1 MAASAEA
8 SASWAPACCI
18 SGSNGEAG
26 HFAYLPGF
34 YYIRIF
40 RSITVKNLYFAPIL
54 SALLLSACTSASGPT
69 FSAYEL
75 QPRDGIR
82 TYQVD
87 CHGIFSSQA
96 TCMKVATRMCAD
108 QPVRAVDS
116 TRPLRDGAD
125 PETLVFQCGAA
136 AGAAASAPA
145 PAHVA
150 AAAPAPVQ
158 NVNLSS
164 DALFAF
170 GSATLTPAARAT
182 LDKLTSQQGDPH
194 FTRVA
199 VTGHTDAIGSD
210 TSNLQLSQQRADAV
224 AGYLR
229 ERGLRADT
237 FVVTGRGKADPVA
250 SNATAEGRA
259 GNRRVEIVLQ
269 R

>member
-1 MAASAEA
+1 MHQRIRPDVQRIRAATEG
-8 SASWAPACCI
+8 WHPDV
-18 SGSNGEAG
+18 
-26 HFAYLPGF
+26 PG
-34 YYIRIF
+34 R
-40 RSITVKNLYFAPIL
+40 L
-54 SALLLSACTSASGPT
+54 SRHL
-69 FSAYEL
+69 F
-75 QPRDGIR
+75 QPGDVHEGR
-82 TYQVD
+82 
-87 CHGIFSSQA
+87 H
-96 TCMKVATRMCAD
+96 
-108 QPVRAVDS
+108 
-116 TRPLRDGAD
+116 
-125 PETLVFQCGAA
+125 
-136 AGAAASAPA
+136 
-145 PAHVA
+145 AHVRR
-150 AAAPAPVQ
+150 PAR
-158 NVNLSS
+158 SS
-164 DALFAF
+164 GRFDQAVARWCGPRNARIPMRCYCWSGGVCTRTRCGGAGSRTKRQSLVGCLFAF

>member
-1 MAASAEA
+1 M
-8 SASWAPACCI
+8 
-18 SGSNGEAG
+18 
-26 HFAYLPGF
+26 
-34 YYIRIF
+34 
-40 RSITVKNLYFAPIL
+40 KNLYLVPIL

-75 QPRDGIR
+75 QPRDGVR

-87 CHGIFSSQA
+87 CHGIFASQA

-116 TRPLRDGAD
+116 TRPFRDGAD
-125 PETLVFQCGAA
+125 PGTLVFQCGAT

-145 PAHVA
+145 PV

>member
-1 MAASAEA
+1 M
-8 SASWAPACCI
+8 
-18 SGSNGEAG
+18 
-26 HFAYLPGF
+26 
-34 YYIRIF
+34 
-40 RSITVKNLYFAPIL
+40 KNLYLVPIL

-82 TYQVD
+82 TYRVD

-96 TCMKVATRMCAD
+96 TCMKVATRMCAG

-125 PETLVFQCGAA
+125 PGTLVFQCGAT
-136 AGAAASAPA
+136 AGAAASAPV
-145 PAHVA
+145 PV

-182 LDKLTSQQGDPH
+182 LDKLTSQQDDPH

>member
-1 MAASAEA
+1 M
-8 SASWAPACCI
+8 
-18 SGSNGEAG
+18 
-26 HFAYLPGF
+26 
-34 YYIRIF
+34 
-40 RSITVKNLYFAPIL
+40 KNLYLVPIL

-96 TCMKVATRMCAD
+96 TCMKVATRVCAD

-125 PETLVFQCGAA
+125 PGTLVFQCGAT

-145 PAHVA
+145 PV

>member
-1 MAASAEA
+1 M
-8 SASWAPACCI
+8 
-18 SGSNGEAG
+18 
-26 HFAYLPGF
+26 
-34 YYIRIF
+34 
-40 RSITVKNLYFAPIL
+40 KNLYLVPIL
-54 SALLLSACTSASGPT
+54 SALSLSACTSASGPT

-125 PETLVFQCGAA
+125 PGTLVFQCGAA
-136 AGAAASAPA
+136 AGAAASAP
-145 PAHVA
+145 VA

>member
-1 MAASAEA
+1 M
-8 SASWAPACCI
+8 
-18 SGSNGEAG
+18 
-26 HFAYLPGF
+26 
-34 YYIRIF
+34 
-40 RSITVKNLYFAPIL
+40 KNLHLAPIL

-125 PETLVFQCGAA
+125 PGTLVFQCGAA

-145 PAHVA
+145 PVA
-150 AAAPAPVQ
+150 EAPAPVQ
-158 NVNLSS
+158 NVSLSS

-199 VTGHTDAIGSD
+199 VTGHTAAIGSD

>member
-1 MAASAEA
+1 MK
-8 SASWAPACCI
+8 
-18 SGSNGEAG
+18 NR
-26 HFAYLPGF
+26 YL
-34 YYIRIF
+34 
-40 RSITVKNLYFAPIL
+40 VPIL

-125 PETLVFQCGAA
+125 PGTLVFQCGAA

-145 PAHVA
+145 PAPV
-150 AAAPAPVQ
+150 AAAPASVQ

-229 ERGLRADT
+229 GRGLRADT

>member
-1 MAASAEA
+1 M
-8 SASWAPACCI
+8 
-18 SGSNGEAG
+18 
-26 HFAYLPGF
+26 
-34 YYIRIF
+34 
-40 RSITVKNLYFAPIL
+40 KNLYLAPIL
-54 SALLLSACTSASGPT
+54 SALSLSACTSASGPT

-125 PETLVFQCGAA
+125 PGTLVFQCGAA
-136 AGAAASAPA
+136 AGAAASAP
-145 PAHVA
+145 VA

-158 NVNLSS
+158 NVSLSS

>member
-1 MAASAEA
+1 M
-8 SASWAPACCI
+8 
-18 SGSNGEAG
+18 
-26 HFAYLPGF
+26 
-34 YYIRIF
+34 
-40 RSITVKNLYFAPIL
+40 KNLYLVPIL

-116 TRPLRDGAD
+116 TRPFRDGAD
-125 PETLVFQCGAA
+125 PGTLVFQCGAA
-136 AGAAASAPA
+136 AGAAASAP
-145 PAHVA
+145 VA
-150 AAAPAPVQ
+150 AEAPAPVQ

>member
-1 MAASAEA
+1 M
-8 SASWAPACCI
+8 
-18 SGSNGEAG
+18 
-26 HFAYLPGF
+26 
-34 YYIRIF
+34 
-40 RSITVKNLYFAPIL
+40 KNLYLVPIL
-54 SALLLSACTSASGPT
+54 SALSLSACTSASGPT

-87 CHGIFSSQA
+87 CHGIFASQA

-125 PETLVFQCGAA
+125 PGTLVFQCGAA
-136 AGAAASAPA
+136 AGAAASAP
-145 PAHVA
+145 VA
-150 AAAPAPVQ
+150 AEAPAPVQ

>member
-1 MAASAEA
+1 MK
-8 SASWAPACCI
+8 
-18 SGSNGEAG
+18 NR
-26 HFAYLPGF
+26 YL
-34 YYIRIF
+34 
-40 RSITVKNLYFAPIL
+40 VPIL

-125 PETLVFQCGAA
+125 PGTLVFQCGAA

-145 PAHVA
+145 PAPV
-150 AAAPAPVQ
+150 AAAPASVQ

-182 LDKLTSQQGDPH
+182 LDKLTSQQGDRH

-199 VTGHTDAIGSD
+199 VTGHTDAVGSD
-210 TSNLQLSQQRADAV
+210 ASNLQLSQQRADAV

>member
-1 MAASAEA
+1 M
-8 SASWAPACCI
+8 
-18 SGSNGEAG
+18 
-26 HFAYLPGF
+26 
-34 YYIRIF
+34 
-40 RSITVKNLYFAPIL
+40 KNHNLAPIL

-125 PETLVFQCGAA
+125 PGTLVFQCGAA
-136 AGAAASAPA
+136 AGAAASAP
-145 PAHVA
+145 VA
-150 AAAPAPVQ
+150 AEAPAPVQ

-170 GSATLTPAARAT
+170 GSATLTPSARAT

>member
-1 MAASAEA
+1 M
-8 SASWAPACCI
+8 
-18 SGSNGEAG
+18 
-26 HFAYLPGF
+26 
-34 YYIRIF
+34 
-40 RSITVKNLYFAPIL
+40 KNLYFAPIL
-54 SALLLSACTSASGPT
+54 SALLLSACTSASDPT

>member
-1 MAASAEA
+1 M
-8 SASWAPACCI
+8 
-18 SGSNGEAG
+18 
-26 HFAYLPGF
+26 
-34 YYIRIF
+34 
-40 RSITVKNLYFAPIL
+40 KNLYLVPIL

-82 TYQVD
+82 TYRVD

-96 TCMKVATRMCAD
+96 TCMKVATRVCAD

-125 PETLVFQCGAA
+125 PGTLVFQCGAT

-145 PAHVA
+145 PV

>member
-1 MAASAEA
+1 M
-8 SASWAPACCI
+8 
-18 SGSNGEAG
+18 
-26 HFAYLPGF
+26 
-34 YYIRIF
+34 
-40 RSITVKNLYFAPIL
+40 KNLYLAPIL
-54 SALLLSACTSASGPT
+54 SALSLSACTSASGPT

-125 PETLVFQCGAA
+125 PGTLVFQCGAA

-145 PAHVA
+145 PV

-182 LDKLTSQQGDPH
+182 LDKLTSQQGNPH

>member
-1 MAASAEA
+1 M
-8 SASWAPACCI
+8 
-18 SGSNGEAG
+18 
-26 HFAYLPGF
+26 
-34 YYIRIF
+34 
-40 RSITVKNLYFAPIL
+40 KNLYLVPIL

-125 PETLVFQCGAA
+125 PGTLVFQCGAT

-145 PAHVA
+145 PV

-164 DALFAF
+164 DTLFAF

-199 VTGHTDAIGSD
+199 VTGHADAIGSD

-237 FVVTGRGKADPVA
+237 FVVTGRGKVDPVA

>member
-1 MAASAEA
+1 M
-8 SASWAPACCI
+8 
-18 SGSNGEAG
+18 
-26 HFAYLPGF
+26 
-34 YYIRIF
+34 
-40 RSITVKNLYFAPIL
+40 KNLYLVPIL

-116 TRPLRDGAD
+116 TRPFRDGAD
-125 PETLVFQCGAA
+125 PGTLVFQCGAT
-136 AGAAASAPA
+136 AGAAAPA
-145 PAHVA
+145 PTPVA

-199 VTGHTDAIGSD
+199 VTGHTDAVGSD

>member
-1 MAASAEA
+1 M
-8 SASWAPACCI
+8 
-18 SGSNGEAG
+18 
-26 HFAYLPGF
+26 
-34 YYIRIF
+34 
-40 RSITVKNLYFAPIL
+40 KNLYLVPIL

-125 PETLVFQCGAA
+125 PGTLVFQCGAT

-145 PAHVA
+145 PV

-199 VTGHTDAIGSD
+199 VTGHTDAVGSD

>member
-1 MAASAEA
+1 M
-8 SASWAPACCI
+8 
-18 SGSNGEAG
+18 
-26 HFAYLPGF
+26 
-34 YYIRIF
+34 
-40 RSITVKNLYFAPIL
+40 KNLYLVPIL

-125 PETLVFQCGAA
+125 PGTLVFQCGAT
-136 AGAAASAPA
+136 AGAAASAP
-145 PAHVA
+145 VA
-150 AAAPAPVQ
+150 AEAPAPVQ

>member
-1 MAASAEA
+1 M
-8 SASWAPACCI
+8 
-18 SGSNGEAG
+18 
-26 HFAYLPGF
+26 
-34 YYIRIF
+34 
-40 RSITVKNLYFAPIL
+40 KNLYLVPIL

-96 TCMKVATRMCAD
+96 TCMKVAKRMCAD
-108 QPVRAVDS
+108 QPVRTVDS
-116 TRPLRDGAD
+116 TRPFRDGAD
-125 PETLVFQCGAA
+125 PGTLVFQCGAV

-145 PAHVA
+145 PV

-182 LDKLTSQQGDPH
+182 LDKLTSQQGDQH
-194 FTRVA
+194 FTRVS

-210 TSNLQLSQQRADAV
+210 ASNLQLSQQRADAV

-237 FVVTGRGKADPVA
+237 LVVTGRGKADPVA

>member
-1 MAASAEA
+1 M
-8 SASWAPACCI
+8 
-18 SGSNGEAG
+18 
-26 HFAYLPGF
+26 
-34 YYIRIF
+34 
-40 RSITVKNLYFAPIL
+40 KNLYLVPIL

-125 PETLVFQCGAA
+125 PGTLVFQCGAT

-145 PAHVA
+145 PV

-199 VTGHTDAIGSD
+199 VTGHADAIGSD

-237 FVVTGRGKADPVA
+237 FVVTGRGKVDPVA

>member
-1 MAASAEA
+1 MK
-8 SASWAPACCI
+8 
-18 SGSNGEAG
+18 NR
-26 HFAYLPGF
+26 YL
-34 YYIRIF
+34 
-40 RSITVKNLYFAPIL
+40 VPIL

-125 PETLVFQCGAA
+125 PGTLVFQCGAA

-145 PAHVA
+145 PAPV
-150 AAAPAPVQ
+150 AAAPASVQ

-182 LDKLTSQQGDPH
+182 LDKLTSRQGDPH

-229 ERGLRADT
+229 GRGLRADT

>member
-1 MAASAEA
+1 M
-8 SASWAPACCI
+8 
-18 SGSNGEAG
+18 
-26 HFAYLPGF
+26 
-34 YYIRIF
+34 
-40 RSITVKNLYFAPIL
+40 KNLYLAPIL
-54 SALLLSACTSASGPT
+54 SALSLSACTSASGPT

-87 CHGIFSSQA
+87 CHGIFASQA

-125 PETLVFQCGAA
+125 PGTLVFQCGAA
-136 AGAAASAPA
+136 AGAAASAP
-145 PAHVA
+145 VA
-150 AAAPAPVQ
+150 AEAPAPVQ

>member
-1 MAASAEA
+1 MK
-8 SASWAPACCI
+8 
-18 SGSNGEAG
+18 N
-26 HFAYLPGF
+26 HYL
-34 YYIRIF
+34 
-40 RSITVKNLYFAPIL
+40 APIL

-125 PETLVFQCGAA
+125 PGTLVFQCGAA
-136 AGAAASAPA
+136 AGAAASAP
-145 PAHVA
+145 VA
-150 AAAPAPVQ
+150 AEAPAPVQ

-170 GSATLTPAARAT
+170 GSATLTPSARAT

>member
-1 MAASAEA
+1 M
-8 SASWAPACCI
+8 
-18 SGSNGEAG
+18 
-26 HFAYLPGF
+26 
-34 YYIRIF
+34 
-40 RSITVKNLYFAPIL
+40 KNLYLAPIL

-125 PETLVFQCGAA
+125 PGTLVFQCGAA

-145 PAHVA
+145 PV

-182 LDKLTSQQGDPH
+182 LDKLTSQQGNPH

>member
-1 MAASAEA
+1 M
-8 SASWAPACCI
+8 
-18 SGSNGEAG
+18 
-26 HFAYLPGF
+26 
-34 YYIRIF
+34 
-40 RSITVKNLYFAPIL
+40 KNLYLVPIL

-96 TCMKVATRMCAD
+96 TCKKVATRMCAD

-125 PETLVFQCGAA
+125 PGTLVFQCGAT

-145 PAHVA
+145 PV

>member
-1 MAASAEA
+1 M
-8 SASWAPACCI
+8 
-18 SGSNGEAG
+18 
-26 HFAYLPGF
+26 
-34 YYIRIF
+34 
-40 RSITVKNLYFAPIL
+40 KNLYLVPIL

-116 TRPLRDGAD
+116 TRPFRDGAD
-125 PETLVFQCGAA
+125 PGTLVFQCGAT
-136 AGAAASAPA
+136 AGAAAPT
-145 PAHVA
+145 PV

-199 VTGHTDAIGSD
+199 VTGHTDAVGSD

>member
-1 MAASAEA
+1 M
-8 SASWAPACCI
+8 
-18 SGSNGEAG
+18 
-26 HFAYLPGF
+26 
-34 YYIRIF
+34 
-40 RSITVKNLYFAPIL
+40 KNLYLAPIL

-125 PETLVFQCGAA
+125 PGTLVFQCGAA

-145 PAHVA
+145 PV

-158 NVNLSS
+158 NVSLSS

>member
-1 MAASAEA
+1 M
-8 SASWAPACCI
+8 
-18 SGSNGEAG
+18 
-26 HFAYLPGF
+26 
-34 YYIRIF
+34 
-40 RSITVKNLYFAPIL
+40 KNLYLVPIL

-125 PETLVFQCGAA
+125 PGTLVFQCGAT

-145 PAHVA
+145 PV

>member
-1 MAASAEA
+1 M
-8 SASWAPACCI
+8 
-18 SGSNGEAG
+18 
-26 HFAYLPGF
+26 
-34 YYIRIF
+34 
-40 RSITVKNLYFAPIL
+40 KNLYLVPIL

-125 PETLVFQCGAA
+125 PGTLVFQCGAT

-145 PAHVA
+145 LV